1 MKHRSI
7 FRRILTIGTFLVA
20 APLPANSAT
29 PELVFP
35 SGVSWKEIF
44 DSGLRPKHIAG
55 LERKKAECRDQQLD
69 FRFKKS
75 PLFHLD
81 EGRLMFELRSDDS
94 IRIIEHISR
103 VPITM
108 DEGTKRMKEF
118 HDLFTTELKRS
129 GSVPPLMDPER
140 GGVAATS
147 DYYAAAE
154 DQGYT
159 IHYGFT
165 GSAHPVT
172 PLVPVFMIAL
182 RHRMNSPDLP
192 IRRKIV
198 EPPAGYESHD
208 MTPISY
214 AELVRAALEEEQRED
229 KHEIVP
235 KRKTETEPAGKSSQA
250 DSVKISD
257 SPNHPK
263 SSFLRWMIGGFV
275 LLVIL
280 LLLFKI
286 WEGKPER

>member
-7 FRRILTIGTFLVA
+7 LRKILTIGTFLVA
-20 APLPANSAT
+20 ASLSANSAT

-69 FRFKKS
+69 FRFKQS

-81 EGRLMFELRSDDS
+81 DGRLMFELRSDDS

-108 DEGTKRMKEF
+108 EEGRKRMKEF

-182 RHRMNSPDLP
+182 RHKMDILDLP
-192 IRRKIV
+192 IRRKTV
-198 EPPAGYESHD
+198 EPPEGYESHD
-208 MTPISY
+208 MTPVSY
-214 AELVRAALEEEQRED
+214 AELARAALEEEQRENRR
-229 KHEIVP
+229 EIVP
-235 KRKTETEPAGKSSQA
+235 KRKTDIEPVEKPSSN
-250 DSVKISD
+250 K
-257 SPNHPK
+257 P
-263 SSFLRWMIGGFV
+263 RWGIWVIV
-275 LLVIL
+275 LLIL
-280 LLLFKI
+280 TAASSYFFLKK
-286 WEGKPER
+286 KPK

>member
-7 FRRILTIGTFLVA
+7 LRKILTIGVFLVA
-20 APLPANSAT
+20 ASLSANSAT

-55 LERKKAECRDQQLD
+55 LESDRAECRDQQLD
-69 FRFKKS
+69 FRFKES

-94 IRIIEHISR
+94 IRIIEHISS

-108 DEGTKRMKEF
+108 EEGRKRMKEF
-118 HDLFTTELKRS
+118 HDLFTTELKRA

-147 DYYAAAE
+147 DFYAAAE

-182 RHRMNSPDLP
+182 RHRMDVPDLP
-192 IRRKIV
+192 IRRKTV
-198 EPPAGYESHD
+198 EPPEGYENHD
-208 MTPISY
+208 MTPVSY
-214 AELVRAALEEEQRED
+214 AELASAALEEEQR
-229 KHEIVP
+229 KNGREIMP
-235 KRKTETEPAGKSSQA
+235 EQKTDVEQTEKPSQSA
-250 DSVKISD
+250 SAKISD
-257 SPNHPK
+257 IPNESK
-263 SSFLRWMIGGFV
+263 SSFLRWMVGGFV
-275 LLVIL
+275 LLAI
-280 LLLFKI
+280 LLLFKT
-286 WEGKPER
+286 WKGKSER

>member
-1 MKHRSI
+1 MAVS
-7 FRRILTIGTFLVA
+7 
-20 APLPANSAT
+20 LPANSAT

-35 SGVSWKEIF
+35 SGISWKAIF
-44 DSGLRPKHIAG
+44 DSGLRPRHIAG

-69 FRFKKS
+69 FRFKEK

-108 DEGTKRMKEF
+108 EEGRKRMKQF
-118 HDLFTTELKRS
+118 NDLFSTELKRA
-129 GSVPPLMDPER
+129 GSVPPLVDPER

-182 RHRMNSPDLP
+182 RHRMDTPDLP

-198 EPPAGYESHD
+198 EPPEGYENHD
-208 MTPISY
+208 MTPVSY
-214 AELVRAALEEEQRED
+214 AELASAALEEEQRENGR
-229 KHEIVP
+229 EIAP
-235 KRKTETEPAGKSSQA
+235 KRKTEIEQIVKRSQT
-250 DSVKISD
+250 DNSKNSD
-257 SPNHPK
+257 IPDQRK
-263 SSFLRWMIGGFV
+263 SSFLRWIIGGFIF
-275 LLVIL
+275 LAIL
-280 LLLFKI
+280 FFLFKTRKAKL
-286 WEGKPER
+286 EQ